1 MKKLKGQKL
10 WDKAKTIIPGGNM
23 LLSKRSEQFLPEI
36 WPSYFSK
43 AKGCEIWDLDNKR
56 YLDLS
61 IMAIGTNILGY
72 GNEEV
77 DNEVRRIIKNGNM
90 SSLNC
95 PEEVHL
101 AEKLIE
107 MHPWADMVKYART
120 GGEANAIAVRIAR
133 SAAKKDN
140 IAICGYHGW
149 HDWYLAANLEN
160 NKNLNEHLLP
170 GLDTSGVPKD
180 LKSTVFPFEYN
191 DFEKLKK
198 IVKKNNIGV
207 IKMEV
212 SRSENPNKAFLDKVR
227 KLATENGIVL
237 IFDECTSGFRETL
250 GGIHKKFN
258 VEPDMAIFG
267 KAIGNGYAL
276 TAVIGKREVMEH
288 AQSSFISSTF
298 WTERIG
304 PAAALKTIEVMEKEE
319 SWKVI
324 TELGKKIK
332 KRWEEI
338 FSFYEI
344 KSDSWGISALPGFT
358 LGDKF
363 SLEYKTLITQEML
376 KEGFLAGNSIYVCTQ
391 HTEKILDKYFDS
403 FEKVIKLIQK
413 CENGKDVYSL
423 LEGPVC
429 HSGFKRLN

>member
-95 PEEVHL
+95 PEDVHL

-237 IFDECTSGFRETL
+237 IFDECTSGFRESL
-250 GGIHKKFN
+250 GGLH
-258 VEPDMAIFG
+258 
-267 KAIGNGYAL
+267 
-276 TAVIGKREVMEH
+276 
-288 AQSSFISSTF
+288 
-298 WTERIG
+298 
-304 PAAALKTIEVMEKEE
+304 
-319 SWKVI
+319 
-324 TELGKKIK
+324 KKIK
-332 KRWEEI
+332 
-338 FSFYEI
+338 
-344 KSDSWGISALPGFT
+344 
-358 LGDKF
+358 
-363 SLEYKTLITQEML
+363 
-376 KEGFLAGNSIYVCTQ
+376 V
-391 HTEKILDKYFDS
+391 
-403 FEKVIKLIQK
+403 
-413 CENGKDVYSL
+413 
-423 LEGPVC
+423 
-429 HSGFKRLN
+429 